1 MYSDMS
7 IPGMGENR
15 SDSFI
20 WPRHGL
26 GTDRDACAR
35 EHGQYGVDS
44 EISQLANDIHEC
56 PKKPHRQSEFRA
68 RNSLVSEGPDIS

>member
-1 MYSDMS
+1 MS

-44 EISQLANDIHEC
+44 EISQLANDT
-56 PKKPHRQSEFRA
+56 R
-68 RNSLVSEGPDIS
+68 VSEKATSTERVPGA